1 MTLKK
6 LTLAAAICLSTL
18 GWSGAQAQDPNYS
31 RTGQQ
36 DNRSA
41 QDRSGD
47 TRHQRGSR
55 EGTRDW
61 QGQQGRGRGEGT
73 SGYQG
78 RSRDERQRQGAY
90 DRGSR
95 YSGQGQR
102 YDRRYGQGRRQ
113 WGSSQYGRGR
123 WGHGRHCSMQWR
135 HHHRVRVCR

>member
-18 GWSGAQAQDPNYS
+18 GWTAAQSQDQNYP
-31 RTGQQ
+31 RAGQQ

-47 TRHQRGSR
+47 TRQQRASR
-55 EGTRDW
+55 DGTRNSH
-61 QGQQGRGRGEGT
+61 GQQGRGQGT
-73 SGYQG
+73 SDYQG
-78 RSRDERQRQGAY
+78 RNRGDRQTQGAY

-95 YSGQGQR
+95 YSVQGQR
-102 YDRRYGQGRRQ
+102 SDRRYGQGRNQ
-113 WGSSQYGRGR
+113 WSSSQYGRGR
-123 WGHGRHCSMQWR
+123 SGYGRHCSMQWR